1 MGFKVFVGV
10 KLPTVKDNEKG
21 YNKDKMLMCII
32 YHRIKELSNT
42 LLIIMIRY
50 CHAVYVEV

>member
-42 LLIIMIRY
+42 LLIILIRY